1 MSDQELNERITR
13 LTAALLQATA
23 ERDARKL
30 PSRELAKAFRSEENA
45 GRAALGYPLRSS
57 WI

>member
-1 MSDQELNERITR
+1 MSDQELNERIVR

-30 PSRELAKAFRSEENA
+30 PSRELAKAYRREENA
-45 GRAALGYPLRSS
+45 GRVALGYPLRPTYM
-57 WI
+57 